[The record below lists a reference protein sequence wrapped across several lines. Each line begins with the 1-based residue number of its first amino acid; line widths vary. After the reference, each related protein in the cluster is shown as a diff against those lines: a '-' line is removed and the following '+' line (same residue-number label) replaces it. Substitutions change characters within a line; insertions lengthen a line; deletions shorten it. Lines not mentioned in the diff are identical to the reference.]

1 MKKLTR
7 QQYDDLDRALA
18 DVQDAEFDNRVGTHA
33 ILMATLAKIGY
44 TVFSVQEAIEKAV
57 SLLSEGWSDE

>member
-18 DVQDAEFDNRVGTHA
+18 DVQDAEFDSRVGTHA
-33 ILMATLAKIGY
+33 ILIVVLAKIGY
-44 TVFSVQEAIEKAV
+44 TVVSVQEAIKKAV